1 MEGKSSMTDPA
12 AAPAGAAAP
21 AAPAGAAPPS
31 IDELFA
37 ILLARDL
44 RADDR
49 TIMVGANMPMAR
61 AAAVLA
67 SLTTHPDARVLIGL
81 GVHSL
86 GDGAPPPAV
95 HPFVFDP
102 RSLAGEALMFQGR
115 VFDDMSRPD
124 VFFVGGLQL
133 DRRGNLNLFGI
144 PDGNGGWKMRGPG
157 SIALATMSTHCR
169 GYYVVMPSH
178 DPRTFVDRVAL
189 ISALGDRTER
199 DRLGLPGGGIRLVLS
214 PLGVFDFDDAGDM
227 RVRSLHEGV
236 TPQQLEEATGFPLDI
251 PADVP
256 TTPPP
261 TAAEL
266 AVLRERVD
274 VGGTLR
280 C

>member
-1 MEGKSSMTDPA
+1 MSETIETS
-12 AAPAGAAAP
+12 AGAA
-21 AAPAGAAPPS
+21 S
-31 IDELFA
+31 TNELFA

-44 RADDR
+44 RAEDR

-67 SLTTHPDARVLIGL
+67 NLTTHPDARILIGL
-81 GVHSL
+81 GVQNL

-102 RSLAGEALMFQGR
+102 RTLAAEALMFQGR

-157 SIALATMSTHCR
+157 SIALATMSAHCR

-178 DPRTFVDRVAL
+178 DPRTFVERVAL
-189 ISALGDRTER
+189 ISALGDRRER
-199 DRLGLPGGGIRLVLS
+199 ARLRLPGGGIRLVLS
-214 PLGVFDFDDAGDM
+214 PLGVFDFGEDGDM
-227 RVRSLHEGV
+227 RVRSLHAGV
-236 TPQQLEEATGFPLDI
+236 TPDALRAATGFDLHVPDD
-251 PADVP
+251 AP

-261 TAAEL
+261 TPAEL
-266 AVLRERVD
+266 ALLRERVD
-274 VGGTLR
+274 VHGTLA
-280 C
+280 